1 MFQLIYISKPTRLMD
16 SSDLIQLSK
25 QAALNN
31 AHIEI
36 TGYLVFND
44 EYFMQYLEGEELKVN
59 NLYEKIG
66 KDERHESIKLIY
78 TGNTETRIFPKWSM
92 GFKDLSF
99 WKSMK
104 LNTLD
109 HDFKS
114 LESLSDDINH
124 QMIKSILHQF
134 SK

>member
-1 MFQLIYISKPTRLMD
+1 MFQLIYISKPTRLID

-31 AHIEI
+31 AKQSI

-44 EYFMQYLEGEELKVN
+44 EYFMQYLEGEEVAVK
-59 NLYEKIG
+59 NLYEKIA
-66 KDERHESIKLIY
+66 KDERHESLKLIY
-78 TGNTETRIFPKWSM
+78 TGQAQTRVFPKWSM

-99 WKSMK
+99 WKNMK
-104 LNTLD
+104 INTLD
-109 HDFKS
+109 HDFES
-114 LESLSDDINH
+114 LENLSDDINH